1 MLLGKEQILAAKDL
15 QYEDIDVPEWGGTVR
30 VRVMTGSER
39 DSFEQSIMKSEGR
52 EIVRDMAN
60 MRAKLLVRTICDEN
74 NKRIFTDKEINL
86 LGEKS
91 ASGLE
96 KVFELAQRLNK
107 LGATSVEDAEKN
119 LEGGV
124 SDSSISPSPA
134 NLE

>member
-15 QYEDIDVPEWGGTVR
+15 QYEDIEVPEWGGTVR

-39 DSFEQSIMKSEGR
+39 DSFEQSIMKTEGK

-96 KVFELAQRLNK
+96 KVFEVAQRLNK
-107 LGATSVEDAEKN
+107 LGATSVEEAEKN
-119 LEGGV
+119 SEGGV

-134 NLE
+134 N

>member
-15 QYEDIDVPEWGGTVR
+15 QYEDIEVPEWGGTVR

-39 DSFEQSIMKSEGR
+39 DSFEQSIMKSEGK
-52 EIVRDMAN
+52 EIVRDMTN

-107 LGATSVEDAEKN
+107 LGATSVDEAEKN
-119 LEGGV
+119 SEGGV